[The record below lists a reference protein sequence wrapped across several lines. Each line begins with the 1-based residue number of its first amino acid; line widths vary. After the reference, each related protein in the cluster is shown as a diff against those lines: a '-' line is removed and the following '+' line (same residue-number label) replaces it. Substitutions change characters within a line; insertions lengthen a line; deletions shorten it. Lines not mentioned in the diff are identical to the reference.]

1 MNVRNRIARRNES
14 PLRTFVYVGAGPCRR
29 RTLENV
35 PTTSLEQIR
44 GQIST
49 GKYAIDSSEVAGE
62 ILTKLATVRRVRR
75 LMNEGKGEERAP
87 GPRPRRPAPSEP
99 SNLRKPA
106 SERLA

>member
-14 PLRTFVYVGAGPCRR
+14 PLRTFVYVGAGACRR

-49 GKYAIDSSEVAGE
+49 GRYAIDSSEVAGE
-62 ILTKLATVRRVRR
+62 ILTKLAIVRRARR
-75 LMNEGKGEERAP
+75 LMNEGTERAP
-87 GPRPRRPAPSEP
+87 GPRPRRPAPSEA

>member
-1 MNVRNRIARRNES
+1 M
-14 PLRTFVYVGAGPCRR
+14 GAGPCRR
-29 RTLENV
+29 RKLENV
-35 PTTSLEQIR
+35 PTSLEQIR

-62 ILTKLATVRRVRR
+62 ILTKLAIVRRARR
-75 LMNEGKGEERAP
+75 LINEGEGKGEERAP